1 MSNSNIDNIIDKIK
15 LDSDKEAEQILNEAK
30 KKASLILSN
39 IEVQA
44 EEKAKEIE
52 RRAYFEAEEIEIK
65 QKESTNLK
73 ARDRVLSAKNK
84 LVDKIFDL
92 AHKELLNLS
101 DEEFLDSIK
110 KSIENLK
117 LENPTPTVPDKY
129 REYISKNTD
138 YKISDEK
145 VEEGYKLDVGD
156 VVYNNDFKDL
166 IDDQYFK
173 FDNKYFEGLF

>member
-15 LDSDKEAEQILNEAK
+15 LDSDKEAEKILGEARREAK
-30 KKASLILSN
+30 LILSN
-39 IEVQA
+39 RNLQA
-44 EEKAKEIE
+44 EEKAREIE
-52 RRAYFEAEEIEIK
+52 KKAHFEAEEIGIK

-101 DEEFLDSIK
+101 NEEFLDSIK

-117 LENPTPTVPDKY
+117 L
-129 REYISKNTD
+129 
-138 YKISDEK
+138 
-145 VEEGYKLDVGD
+145 
-156 VVYNNDFKDL
+156 
-166 IDDQYFK
+166 
-173 FDNKYFEGLF
+173 

>member
-1 MSNSNIDNIIDKIK
+1 M
-15 LDSDKEAEQILNEAK
+15 IL
-30 KKASLILSN
+30 
-39 IEVQA
+39 
-44 EEKAKEIE
+44 
-52 RRAYFEAEEIEIK
+52 
-65 QKESTNLK
+65 
-73 ARDRVLSAKNK
+73 
-84 LVDKIFDL
+84 
-92 AHKELLNLS
+92 
-101 DEEFLDSIK
+101 
-110 KSIENLK
+110 
-117 LENPTPTVPDKY
+117 PDKY

>member
-92 AHKELLNLS
+92 AYKELLNLS
-101 DEEFLDSIK
+101 NEEFLDSIK

-117 LENPTPTVPDKY
+117 LENPTLILPDKY

>member
-15 LDSDKEAEQILNEAK
+15 LDSDKEAEKILSEARREAK
-30 KKASLILSN
+30 LILSN
-39 IEVQA
+39 REVQA

-52 RRAYFEAEEIEIK
+52 KKAHFEAEEIGIK

-101 DEEFLDSIK
+101 NEEFLDSIK

-117 LENPTPTVPDKY
+117 LENPTLIVPDKY
-129 REYISKNTD
+129 REYIYKNTD

-145 VEEGYKLDVGD
+145 IEEGYKLDVGD

>member
-15 LDSDKEAEQILNEAK
+15 LDSDKEAEKILSEARREAK
-30 KKASLILSN
+30 LILSN
-39 IEVQA
+39 RNLQA
-44 EEKAKEIE
+44 EEKAREIE
-52 RRAYFEAEEIEIK
+52 KKAHFEAEEIGIK

-101 DEEFLDSIK
+101 NEEFLDSIK

-117 LENPTPTVPDKY
+117 LENPTLIVPDKY

-145 VEEGYKLDVGD
+145 IEEGYKLDAGD

>member
-30 KKASLILSN
+30 KKASLILIN

-117 LENPTPTVPDKY
+117 LENPTLIVPDKY

>member
-117 LENPTPTVPDKY
+117 LESPTLIVPDKY